1 MILISKTYQTF
12 TPESLEDGEAEE
24 QGFIFQDEP
33 YTFRELL
40 RLIQMEGLTEPSA
53 SPATG
58 NPHEWL
64 SGESEP
70 DYCTGEETIY
80 SLHYSHKNES
90 RAAKYWKA
98 AFKAANII
106 KGK

>member
-1 MILISKTYQTF
+1 MILISKTYEIH
-12 TPESLEDGEAEE
+12 TPDSIETGEPEES
-24 QGFIFQDEP
+24 GFVFQDEP

-40 RLIQMEGLTEPSA
+40 RLIQSEGLTMPSC

-58 NPHEWL
+58 DPYEWL

-70 DYCTGEETIY
+70 DYQTGEETIY
-80 SLHYSHKNES
+80 SLHYSHNNDS

-106 KGK
+106 KG